1 MMHLLTSLR
10 LILILTSWVVSQKVE
25 IIRKF
30 NGLVNDGERGVI
42 AVKTSGDPI
51 DSCIWTNPKGTSYE
65 IGRGSSTTGTV
76 DISERSS
83 LCKLTLNSVNAQN
96 DNGKW
101 SVEVRGK
108 CDFFSKTNS
117 YSIYSGASPL
127 TFKNLNI
134 DNSSAVHFISAP
146 LKISPKA
153 HSSEE
158 EAGFENLKISGK
170 DGCANVAEE
179 DLNLTVV
186 NSNDFEVT
194 PAQDKVYVLQGSPT
208 SLTMRCNTDFTGC
221 KANINRRTVVEMIN
235 QERTC
240 GSFEDAKLCLEYYYD
255 RTDNI
260 YSCILLI
267 DRFNSKHEGRW
278 ELELSHRVGRRDE
291 FKSNFIDLSQADIP
305 NSIKMTYDNSK
316 IEYPSVTGKR
326 NIEELKFGEGDT
338 ARVECSVL
346 GGNPEPS
353 PILQMNRNKFMRL
366 KNVDSCRN
374 PPRGEICQEFEF
386 QVLKEYDRQELQCG
400 FTMPLFDLSAR
411 EQESKRAT
419 ATVSLGRGGRIDDAD
434 DLRLVGTSGTKIK
447 VCAKDLR
454 IGDRYSLEVQF
465 ETSSRPF
472 EVEWEMAYLTRS
484 AVIVRYNSESSGYR
498 NIRYRIDGRDKYTA
512 IIEINRVSSSDI
524 DDDHLVMIEND
535 ARVKR
540 DFIVDLS
547 NSPNCDGVETGP
559 CKFGDRGCLCNR
571 NRDKCCDDA
580 RGCREKCCFI
590 CNPRSD
596 KYCECDGDLCCD
608 NGPNCRGEFCC
619 KKKEETTKG
628 CDPFKDGRDCICDVR
643 REHCCL
649 LTRSCTGP
657 NCCEECDERN
667 DSKCLIC
674 LRDQCYKTKGSIIEK
689 VSDLFIDS
697 CLDLSK
703 IILSK
708 YNPDGTDRRTGTSE
722 RVFRRELAD
731 FFETVRCTSFDKAL
745 LSKLEK
751 PSNENLASVFFG
763 ENFVPLSGGGLLN
776 PNSPVATF
784 KSALSTSQAASTTVS
799 SITKQAQSIINFEN
813 AQIQS
818 STPSSNENKSN
829 QRINNKIFGNTGR
842 RTSATGSEE

>member
-1 MMHLLTSLR
+1 MHLLTSLR

-305 NSIKMTYDNSK
+305 NSVKMTYDNSK

-366 KNVDSCRN
+366 KKCVDSCRN

-596 KYCECDGDLCCD
+596 KIL
-608 NGPNCRGEFCC
+608 GEFCC

-689 VSDLFIDS
+689 IDVQEQVRGHYFPNS
-697 CLDLSK
+697 RNHQMK
-703 IILSK
+703 IW
-708 YNPDGTDRRTGTSE
+708 RQ
-722 RVFRRELAD
+722 
-731 FFETVRCTSFDKAL
+731 FF
-745 LSKLEK
+745 LEK
-751 PSNENLASVFFG
+751 
-763 ENFVPLSGGGLLN
+763 NFVPLSGGGLLN